1 MKNIGTAKLSQTQP
15 NIEEYNNL
23 IAIGVGNLSSVRL
36 WFYENGVIEK
46 SRPKYV
52 PLEWNE
58 TERLESTAMIKW
70 FIVVGIK
77 DKENKVEIQ
86 MENTSYSDLE
96 NLSVTSA

>member
-1 MKNIGTAKLSQTQP
+1 MFTIWFFNQ
-15 NIEEYNNL
+15 
-23 IAIGVGNLSSVRL
+23 RL

-52 PLEWNE
+52 PLEWNV

-77 DKENKVEIQ
+77 NKENKVEIQ